1 MNRTQEEVNMSK
13 SLRHYVLATAATAGL
28 LLSPLATSHF
38 DDKEIPQ
45 SYRQSWFAMVAAN
58 FGPMAAMVKG
68 EMPWD
73 QQQMAGYA
81 DQLAALTTLD
91 VMRGFADGS
100 DKGTTRAKP
109 EIWEN
114 KPDFEKKL
122 GDLRSAVDELQQ
134 VANTNDRKA
143 IATQVAATGK
153 ACKACHDDYKSKN
166 YLY

>member
-1 MNRTQEEVNMSK
+1 MSLP
-13 SLRHYVLATAATAGL
+13 LRKHL
-28 LLSPLATSHF
+28 LNIVALGAMTLSFASYAHF

-45 SYRQSWFAMVAAN
+45 SYRQSWFAMVAVN
-58 FGPMAAMVKG
+58 FGPMVAMVKG

-73 QQQMAGYA
+73 ERLMAGYS

-91 VMRGFADGS
+91 VMRGFKDGS

-109 EIWEN
+109 EIWQNRE
-114 KPDFEKKL
+114 DFESKMD
-122 GDLRSAVDELQQ
+122 DLKSAVEKLQQ

-143 IATQVAATGK
+143 TAIQVGETGK
-153 ACKACHDDYKSKN
+153 ACKACHDEYKAKD

>member
-1 MNRTQEEVNMSK
+1 MSTA
-13 SLRHYVLATAATAGL
+13 LRRYLLAITTTATIA
-28 LLSPLATSHF
+28 LSPMAISHF

-45 SYRQSWFAMVAAN
+45 SYRQSWFAMIGSN
-58 FGPMAAMVKG
+58 FGPMVSMLKG

-73 QQQMAGYA
+73 ERQMAAYA

-91 VMRGFADGS
+91 IMRGFSDGA

-114 KPDFEKKL
+114 KEDFQKKL
-122 GDLRSAVDELQQ
+122 DDLQ
-134 VANTNDRKA
+134 VAAQQLKIAANGTDRKA
-143 IATQVAATGK
+143 IGAQIGAVGK
-153 ACKACHDDYKSKN
+153 TCKACHDEYKSKN